1 MSKQQ
6 SNSKSKPKRTRR
18 SFTDEFK
25 IEAVKMVTEQG
36 IKAAEVARSLDIN
49 ENLIHRWKSKFSQTE
64 SDTENDEL
72 KLLREEVKRLRMER
86 DILKKVAPGKFGKGG
101 IIMLS

>member
-36 IKAAEVARSLDIN
+36 YKAAEVARRLDVN
-49 ENLIHRWKSKFSQTE
+49 ENLIHRWKATFSQVE
-64 SDTENDEL
+64 NDTENEEL
-72 KLLREEVKRLRMER
+72 KQLREEVKRLRMER
-86 DILKKVAPGKFGKGG
+86 DILKKATAFFARENQ
-101 IIMLS
+101 

>member
-6 SNSKSKPKRTRR
+6 SNSKSKSKRTRR

-36 IKAAEVARSLDIN
+36 YKVSEVARSLDVN
-49 ENLIHRWKSKFSQTE
+49 ENLIHHWKANFDLPPRMTPVTRLSV
-64 SDTENDEL
+64 
-72 KLLREEVKRLRMER
+72 LLCDL
-86 DILKKVAPGKFGKGG
+86 APNLVPVG
-101 IIMLS
+101 MLEIQVMTLPPTLYQLEC

>member
-1 MSKQQ
+1 MSKKH
-6 SNSKSKPKRTRR
+6 SNSKPKRTRR

-25 IEAVKMVTEQG
+25 LEAVKMVTEQG
-36 IKAAEVARSLDIN
+36 FKAAEVARSLDIN
-49 ENLIHRWKSKFSQTE
+49 ENLIHRWKAKFSQSE

-86 DILKKVAPGKFGKGG
+86 DILKKATAFFARENQ
-101 IIMLS
+101 

>member
-25 IEAVKMVTEQG
+25 IEAVKIVTEQG
-36 IKAAEVARSLDIN
+36 YKASEVARNLDIN
-49 ENLIHRWKSKFSQTE
+49 ENLIHRCKIKFSQPE
-64 SDTENDEL
+64 SDTEHEASNFAGFIWL
-72 KLLREEVKRLRMER
+72 AALVT
-86 DILKKVAPGKFGKGG
+86 DI
-101 IIMLS
+101 I

>member
-36 IKAAEVARSLDIN
+36 FKAAEVARSLDIN
-49 ENLIHRWKSKFSQTE
+49 
-64 SDTENDEL
+64 
-72 KLLREEVKRLRMER
+72 
-86 DILKKVAPGKFGKGG
+86 
-101 IIMLS
+101 